1 MSYKILKH
9 KLLNKKRKKSE
20 NSKYHDYQIMPTSCP
35 PKSFYQRDVLLLQSK
50 YMALDFHEERKFKKN
65 LAVIMTQSCIE
76 SLKTK
81 KVNKRI
87 NNLAKDC
94 YIIYLNMNGN
104 NNITG
109 FSCERKNINNKLN
122 EYTKL
127 TYVPEYF
134 KKQFKKWKIFINE
147 YKPKLNKY
155 VSEINISKIGETFL
169 KLISF
174 IENVIKIQEESF
186 KKIPDKFNN
195 NLLEGNN
202 EPKLSDF
209 ALEFEKY
216 FQLTE
221 KNNHIYSAVAEN
233 SNIDYNKIVD
243 KINQFFKDVK
253 QSVDELEEKLEE
265 KYLIHSNNGNL
276 NKNEN
281 KFKFINHYNNKTK
294 KEIEDEFYNNLNNKK
309 IFFDNS
315 INENL
320 ENIIYQFKDKYKT
333 DKCVKLNDYN
343 VEKLLKTEIDTN
355 SIDYNFENVFH
366 KIFKPINFYD
376 DFSHVIKFF
385 DKDFNQKNINNN
397 NNINNNQIA
406 NLNMINNNNSY
417 LNHIN
422 NNNNLNKKKKE
433 ISIIDKTTILQ
444 KMVVLWAISQYG
456 INHFIINEILNMFSF
471 TKTCDL
477 DNEEISI
484 LIERVLKENNVDSFQ
499 CNFSTLKP
507 NYYKNFS
514 AYIDAPI
521 QISNIVNFNYSEK
534 LKKFIN
540 GEINSMNDE
549 INFVENEIYFMNEL
563 NNNIYSRKLNFIN
576 NNPLFMNDS
585 YRLEFFEKIKEF
597 LINYSK
603 KVIDIK
609 NNNFSIYDY
618 YSMEKIDYE
627 KAKIRKFKI
636 DDVSC
641 YSNIKNNKKEK
652 KINKQKLLEMFNKN
666 NINDFSNRDFLKEK
680 IEKTTTH
687 PNNDNKS
694 NNMMV
699 ILSFNSPPMIQK
711 EWETMRTP
719 WYQNNYMLNPK
730 FKKGG
735 RNEGFHQ
742 NTNINNQ
749 INPNYQQIQ
758 NNNNPNNNSMPLR
771 NIQNNK
777 MFN

>member
-1 MSYKILKH
+1 MS
-9 KLLNKKRKKSE
+9 
-20 NSKYHDYQIMPTSCP
+20 
-35 PKSFYQRDVLLLQSK
+35 
-50 YMALDFHEERKFKKN
+50 LDFYEERKFKKN
-65 LAVIMTQSCIE
+65 LGIIMTQSCIE

-81 KVNKRI
+81 KINKRI

-109 FSCERKNINNKLN
+109 FSLERKNINNKLN

-155 VSEINISKIGETFL
+155 VSEINISKIGETYL

-195 NLLEGNN
+195 SLLEGKD

-253 QSVDELEEKLEE
+253 QSVDELEEK
-265 KYLIHSNNGNL
+265 YLIHSHNGNL

-281 KFKFINHYNNKTK
+281 KLKFINYYSNKTK
-294 KEIEDEFYNNLNNKK
+294 KEIEDEFFNNLNVKK
-309 IFFDNS
+309 IFIDNS

-320 ENIIYQFKDKYKT
+320 ENIIYQFREKYKT
-333 DKCVKLNDYN
+333 DKYEILNDYN
-343 VEKLLKTEIDTN
+343 IEQLLHTEIDTN

-366 KIFKPINFYD
+366 KIFPPINFYND
-376 DFSHVIKFF
+376 LNYVIKYF
-385 DKDFNQKNINNN
+385 DKDCNQKINNNTNINNQIV
-397 NNINNNQIA
+397 NNINN
-406 NLNMINNNNSY
+406 MNNNNSY

-422 NNNNLNKKKKE
+422 NNNSKKKKE
-433 ISIIDKTTILQ
+433 VSIIDEATILQ

-456 INHFIINEILNMFSF
+456 INHYIINEILNMFSF
-471 TKTCDL
+471 SKTCDL
-477 DNEEISI
+477 DNEEISV
-484 LIERVLKENNVDSFQ
+484 LIERVLKENNIDINQ
-499 CNFSTLKP
+499 CNFATLKP
-507 NYYKNFS
+507 NYYKNFTS
-514 AYIDAPI
+514 FIDAPI

-540 GEINSMNDE
+540 GEINSMNEE
-549 INFVENEIYFMNEL
+549 INFVENEIYFLNEL

-576 NNPLFMNDS
+576 NNPLFMNDI
-585 YRLEFFEKIKEF
+585 YRLEFFEKIKKF
-597 LINYSK
+597 LIKYSK

-618 YSMEKIDYE
+618 YTMEKIDYE

-641 YSNIKNNKKEK
+641 YSKIKNNKKEK

-666 NINDFSNRDFLKEK
+666 NTNEYYNKNFLNNI
-680 IEKTTTH
+680 IENKVTH
-687 PNNDNKS
+687 PNNENKS
-694 NNMMV
+694 NIMMV

-711 EWETMRTP
+711 EWETMRSP

-735 RNEGFHQ
+735 RNEPFHQ
-742 NTNINNQ
+742 NPTINNQ

-758 NNNNPNNNSMPLR
+758 NNNNNTNNNMPLR

-777 MFN
+777 LKFIY